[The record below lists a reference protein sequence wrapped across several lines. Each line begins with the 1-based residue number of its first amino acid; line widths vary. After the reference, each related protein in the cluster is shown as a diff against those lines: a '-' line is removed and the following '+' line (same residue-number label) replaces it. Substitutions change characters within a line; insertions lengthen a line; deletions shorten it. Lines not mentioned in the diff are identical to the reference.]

1 MKKFMKIILIVLGS
15 LVGFVVMALLLFYLL
30 INWIWRSDSEKR
42 ENSNREDVTLN
53 YSRDSVH
60 SYYRG
65 EVIAGCDPKSLEV
78 LSENYVRDADSVFY
92 CDKETT
98 MTNLFPPLFKTTV
111 SVFVI
116 EGADRNSFLSLGYG
130 YAKDKREG
138 YMKGVAFSVGDVASF
153 TVINY
158 YFTKDDKRAY
168 FNAKPVNGSD
178 GKTFV
183 LLDSSVQGYA
193 KDARYGYFFYTSEV
207 KRIYCDPMTFE
218 KVGDSHARDRY
229 ATYYL
234 ESKIKGAN
242 PTSFEE
248 INSSY
253 SRDDKA
259 VYFEELKIEGVD
271 LATFR
276 VHEGNAKLNQNG
288 YYSIDKSNVFWRE
301 RKIAGADVGTFEVL
315 ERGEYSKDKNEVYWN
330 GVKIEG
336 ADASSF
342 VTRSDSYIGRDKNHE
357 YEEGKVRRE

>member
-1 MKKFMKIILIVLGS
+1 VLA
-15 LVGFVVMALLLFYLL
+15 VLLFYLVV
-30 INWIWRSDSEKR
+30 NWISGGRDKKEDKGKEEVSSVFSMDS
-42 ENSNREDVTLN
+42 L
-53 YSRDSVH
+53 H
-60 SYYRG
+60 CYYRG

-116 EGADRNSFLSLGYG
+116 KGADRTSFLSLGYG
-130 YAKDKREG
+130 YAKDKLEG
-138 YMKGVAFSVGDVASF
+138 YIKGVAFSVADVASF

-168 FNAKPVNGSD
+168 FDANPISGSD

-183 LLDSSVQGYA
+183 LLDSSAQGYA
-193 KDARYGYFFYTSEV
+193 KDARYGYFFYTTEV
-207 KRIYCDPMTFE
+207 KRIYCDAATFE
-218 KVGDSHARDRY
+218 KAGGYHARDRY
-229 ATYYL
+229 AAYYL
-234 ESKIKGAN
+234 ESKIRGAD

-248 INSSY
+248 ISSSY

-276 VHEGNAKLNQNG
+276 VHEGNARLNQNG
-288 YYSIDKSNVFWRE
+288 YYSIDKSNVYWRE
-301 RKIAGADVGTFEVL
+301 KKIVGADVATFDVL
-315 ERGEYSKDKNEVYWN
+315 ERGEYSKDKNAVYWN

-336 ADASSF
+336 ADAASF

-357 YEEGKVRRE
+357 YLEGKIRRE